1 MNSGQVKLLLKIV
14 SFSPPIFFFRIF
26 FFMIMLYFKV
36 YDSGTFFHLFLVNFV
51 LLSEDTI
58 EVKLAPKNQI
68 I

>member
-14 SFSPPIFFFRIF
+14 SFSPPIFFLGF